1 MEGLKIKNLLI
12 VQPLI
17 ASYRKDFFNEIS
29 KYFDKTIIFA
39 NLQTSNGFQS
49 NVNGDFQKVHTPI
62 LGKREKIYYQ
72 RGIIKNIIKNKPIA
86 IYLTADFRAIHYYL
100 ILLLSKILNIPVFP
114 HGQGLYDKPNPSFI
128 HRFLFKTTISLS
140 SSYICYTQSVYD
152 TLINIGIK
160 SNKLS
165 IIDNTIVNHSPITFK
180 KKNQENKNKLLYLG
194 RLRKGNN
201 LKLLFE
207 AMKILT
213 TQGLNL
219 SLDIIGDGEEKSEL
233 ENIAKE
239 LNLDIHFLGA
249 IYDDKTISELSKKC
263 IAGVYPGDAGL
274 SVVHYMSLSLVPIVH
289 SDLAKHMGPEPSY
302 IIHSQNGL
310 NFIRS
315 NKDSLAS
322 TIKIIL
328 EDDILRKNISKNAFK
343 TFEALSKPTMAEK
356 FIKIMQPFLS
366 KAKV

>member
-1 MEGLKIKNLLI
+1 MEIKVTKLI
-12 VQPLI
+12 VVQPIL

-29 KYFDKTIIFA
+29 KHFDKTIIFA

-49 NVNGDFQKVHTPI
+49 NVNGDFQKVHAPI

-100 ILLLSKILNIPVFP
+100 ILLLSKVLNIPIFP

-128 HRFLFKTTISLS
+128 HRFLFKATISLS

-165 IIDNTIVNHSPITFK
+165 IMDNTIVNHSPLTFE

-207 AMKILT
+207 AIKILN
-213 TQGLNL
+213 TQGFKL
-219 SLDIIGDGEEKSEL
+219 SLNIIGDGDEKSEL

-249 IYDDKTISELSKKC
+249 IYDDETVSELSKRC

-274 SVVHYMSLSLVPIVH
+274 SVVHYMSLSLIPIVH
-289 SDLAKHMGPEPSY
+289 SDLSKHMGPEPSY
-302 IIHSQNGL
+302 IIHGQNGL
-310 NFIRS
+310 NFIR
-315 NKDSLAS
+315 NDKDSLAR
-322 TIKIIL
+322 TIKMIL
-328 EDDILRKNISKNAFK
+328 EDDSLREKIMKNAFK
-343 TFEALSKPTMAEK
+343 TYETLSHPTMAEK
-356 FIKIMQPFLS
+356 FMQITKPFL
-366 KAKV
+366 KENE